1 MTASLTE
8 VGMYFGWDKKKTYA
22 FFVCS
27 HIINMINDRNFLFP
41 VIVSDL
47 VVDKVPASWFAIEA
61 DYQKKGDQQNSA
73 DETWW

>member
-1 MTASLTE
+1 MTISLIG
-8 VGMYFGWDKKKTYA
+8 VGMDFVWDKNNPYA

-27 HIINMINDRNFLFP
+27 HIINDRNFLFP

-47 VVDKVPASWFAIEA
+47 VADKVPAAWFAIEA
-61 DYQKKGDQQNSA
+61 DYQKKGDQQNSS